1 MATLYVPN
9 SRCLEDG
16 ENAWSR
22 GSRGGFVDGGV
33 AIGGFG
39 SRFLSQRIPQQKEV
53 IAQQE
58 QVVAESVGLSLWDR
72 RTLPP
77 RKKCKTVKNHLY
89 CGYRDKSESRR
100 FMPFLPYGGV

>member
-1 MATLYVPN
+1 MLGAVAVGAAL
-9 SRCLEDG
+9 LM
-16 ENAWSR
+16 
-22 GSRGGFVDGGV
+22 GGV

-39 SRFLSQRIPQQKEV
+39 SRFLFQRITQQKEV

-58 QVVAESVGLSLWDR
+58 QVVSESVGLFLRDR

-77 RKKCKTVKNHLY
+77 RKECKTVKNHLY